1 MARGYSVA
9 NYGDGYFGTTKY
21 VDAVAAGAASASLSS
36 SGTRIKLGASAIAPA
51 LSLTANA
58 TYTVNAS
65 ATVNGQVAIGTQG
78 VRIQFVTSI
87 VETSSTTVSSAERIR
102 FGDGSTISA
111 TSSLSNPT
119 PIVTFGGSADIPCSS
134 SVTANC
140 ERIFLGVAT
149 SSPSASVT
157 SSGLIVKD
165 GSGSLSSSSSVSSVG
180 QITANGLAY
189 AIAPILSISANGQSI
204 LVGAASSSASLSPTM
219 AGTRVRLA
227 SSIKASESSLMAI
240 GRRKW
245 ETIAVNSVNWTQ
257 IAA

>member
-36 SGTRIKLGASAIAPA
+36 SGTKIKLGASTIAPA

-65 ATVNGQVAIGTQG
+65 AAVSAQVAIGTQG

-87 VETSSTTVSSAERIR
+87 VETSSTTVSSAERVR
-102 FGDGSTISA
+102 FGDGSIISV
-111 TSSLSNPT
+111 TSLVSSPNPIIT
-119 PIVTFGGSADIPCSS
+119 AGGSADIPCSS

-149 SSPSASVT
+149 SSPSTSVT

-180 QITANGLAY
+180 QITAGGSPNT
-189 AIAPILSISANGQSI
+189 ISPSLSISANGQGTLS
-204 LVGAASSSASLSPTM
+204 GAATPSASLSPTV

-227 SSIKASESSLMAI
+227 SSIKASESSLVVI

-245 ETIAVNSVNWTQ
+245 EIIAVNSVTWTQ